1 MSVTLVVTLSVL
13 FLVALFGR
21 LVVNLPKNV
30 WLLFAAQ
37 PLAMS
42 ASSMMVFAGGL
53 LATKIAPTPELATL
67 PVTILIGGIA
77 LAVFPAAALMKRLG
91 RRIGTM
97 LGLSLGVL
105 GALLAMLAAIY
116 SLFSL
121 LNIGA
126 GLLGA
131 STAFVAQMRFAAI
144 ESLPSLDDSP
154 KAISVLM
161 IAGIFAAILG
171 PEVAVYGKS
180 LIESPHGYAGSFLG
194 LGCLFIVSI
203 AVISRLD
210 PIEVVSQDQLKPARS
225 SIEII
230 RQPIF
235 IIAVSAAALG
245 FAVMSYVM
253 TATPLSMNV
262 IEKLSLESTKWVIQ
276 SHIAAMY
283 LPSFISVFLIRILGI
298 GKLMFC
304 GGLLF
309 LAVFIVA
316 LSGQQIFHYW
326 WAMVLLGIGWNFLY
340 SSGTLLLPQTYVGDE
355 RFKAQAINDFT
366 IFFFQAAG
374 SFLAGVI
381 LFNFGWHPL
390 IWVTVPMMV
399 AIFVISWYYLKL
411 EPAKVEVPQWPTDR

>member
-1 MSVTLVVTLSVL
+1 MFVTLVVTLSVL
-13 FLVALFGR
+13 CITALCGR
-21 LVVNLPKNV
+21 FFVKLPKNV
-30 WLLFAAQ
+30 WLLFVAQ

-42 ASSMMVFAGGL
+42 ASSMMVLAGGL
-53 LATKIAPTPELATL
+53 LATKIAPSPDLATL
-67 PVTILIGGIA
+67 PLTILIAGIA

-91 RRIGTM
+91 RRLGTM
-97 LGLSLGVL
+97 IGLSLGVL
-105 GALLAMLAAIY
+105 GALLAMQAAID
-116 SLFSL
+116 SIFLL

-131 STAFVAQMRFAAI
+131 SIAFVAQMRFAAI
-144 ESLPSLDDSP
+144 ESLNNPDDSP

-161 IAGIFAAILG
+161 VAGIFAAILG

-194 LGCLFIVSI
+194 LACLFIVSI
-203 AVISRLD
+203 VMISQLD
-210 PIEVVSQDQLKPARS
+210 PIEVVSNSKLTAARS
-225 SIEII
+225 TAKII

-245 FAVMSYVM
+245 FSVMSYVM

-262 IEKLSLESTKWVIQ
+262 IDQLSLESTKWVIQ

-283 LPSFISVFLIRILGI
+283 LPSFLSVFLIRILGI
-298 GKLMFC
+298 GKLMLC
-304 GGLLF
+304 GGLLY
-309 LAVFIVA
+309 LAVFVVA
-316 LSGQQIFHYW
+316 LSGQQIMHYW

-340 SSGTLLLPQTYVGDE
+340 TSGTLLLPQTYTAGE

-366 IFFFQAAG
+366 IFFCQAAG
-374 SFLAGVI
+374 SLLAGVI

-390 IWVTVPMMV
+390 IWLTVPMMV
-399 AIFVISWYYLKL
+399 AIFVISGYYLKL
-411 EPAKVEVPQWPTDR
+411 APVIDSVQDVVSE